1 MKKPFEIPKTIDSAL
16 KLILT
21 VGLLG
26 WNIIE
31 GAIYEHKYPL
41 VMIYLYPLAIWRIAL
56 VVLIIL
62 ASDWCPS
69 VTLLLAFFVF
79 FYIMDLEV
87 TIEKWSLT
95 DLKKNSPNA
104 K

>member
-1 MKKPFEIPKTIDSAL
+1 MKKSFELPKTIDGAL
-16 KLILT
+16 KIILT
-21 VGLLG
+21 AAFFG
-26 WNIIE
+26 WNLIE
-31 GAIYEHKYPL
+31 GAVYEHQYPL
-41 VMIYLYPLAIWRIAL
+41 AMIHIYPLAIWRIVL

-69 VTLLLAFFVF
+69 VTLMLAFFVF

-95 DLKKNSPNA
+95 DVKKNSPNA

>member
-1 MKKPFEIPKTIDSAL
+1 MKKVFAYTKKIEDMVKILLTISL
-16 KLILT
+16 F
-21 VGLLG
+21 G
-26 WNIIE
+26 WNLVE
-31 GAIYEHKYPL
+31 GAVYEHQYPL
-41 VMIYLYPLAIWRIAL
+41 AMIHIYPVAIWRIML
-56 VVLIIL
+56 MFLIIL

-69 VTLLLAFFVF
+69 LTLMLGYFIF

-95 DLKKNSPNA
+95 DLKKNSPDD

>member
-21 VGLLG
+21 AGLLG

-31 GAIYEHKYPL
+31 GAIYEYQYPL
-41 VMIYLYPLAIWRIAL
+41 VMIHLYPLAIWRIAL

-69 VTLLLAFFVF
+69 VTLMLTYFVF

-87 TIEKWSLT
+87 TIEKWSLK

>member
-1 MKKPFEIPKTIDSAL
+1 MKKSFEIPKTIDSAL

-21 VGLLG
+21 AGLLG

-31 GAIYEHKYPL
+31 GAIYEHQYPL
-41 VMIYLYPLAIWRIAL
+41 VMIHLYPLAIWRIAL

-62 ASDWCPS
+62 ASVWCPS
-69 VTLLLAFFVF
+69 VTLMLTYFVF